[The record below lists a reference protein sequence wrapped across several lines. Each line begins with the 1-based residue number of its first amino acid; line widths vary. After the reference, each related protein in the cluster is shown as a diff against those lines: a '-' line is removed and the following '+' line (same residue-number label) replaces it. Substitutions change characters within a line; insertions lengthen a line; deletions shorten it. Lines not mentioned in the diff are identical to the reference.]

1 MSHTA
6 VNRRDSLT
14 IRKILVDDF
23 VDPQGWLNETR
34 IDAAVTGV
42 RMVGE
47 DLLIELSYQ
56 DKESTITLSE
66 NHLKT
71 LALSQVDK
79 ILTKYRGNYL
89 LRALSHRIDASD

>member
-1 MSHTA
+1 M
-6 VNRRDSLT
+6 L
-14 IRKILVDDF
+14 LVEDL
-23 VDPQGWLNETR
+23 VDPQGWLNETH
-34 IDAAVTGV
+34 IDATVTGV